1 MSVLAMYILGAAM
14 IVAGLS
20 MLWYLFQTLRIMWG
34 YSSLL
39 AIAAVIFSPLI
50 HIVFYFMPKDGLDKH
65 ERGIFK
71 RYFLSIGVIAAL
83 GIVASIVIP
92 AIEPQYQAD
101 AMTDNSDSGQP
112 WDRDIRAENQ
122 EIAPT
127 EIEVNST
134 DITDAEAVHYDAI
147 FQAHPDAD
155 SIVDSAK
162 FKNWWQSK
170 PDVERRDYERVL
182 NEGNSSEVIHMLT
195 LFKIENGGQ

>member
-1 MSVLAMYILGAAM
+1 MYVLGAAM

-20 MLWYLFQTLRIMWG
+20 MLWYLFQTVRIMWG

-50 HIVFYFMPKDGLDKH
+50 HIVFYFIPKDGFDKY
-65 ERGIFK
+65 ERGFFK
-71 RYFLSIGVIAAL
+71 KYFLSIGVVAAL
-83 GIVASIVIP
+83 GVVAAILIP

-101 AMTDNSDSGQP
+101 TMTNDADSSQP
-112 WDRDIRAENQ
+112 WDWNIRAENQ
-122 EIAPT
+122 EIVPT
-127 EIEVNST
+127 QIEVNST

-155 SIVDSAK
+155 DIVDSAK

-182 NEGNSSEVIHMLT
+182 NEGSSSEVIHMLT
-195 LFKIENGGQ
+195 LFEIETGGQ

>member
-1 MSVLAMYILGAAM
+1 MYILSAAM

-20 MLWYLFQTLRIMWG
+20 MLWYLFQTLRIIWR
-34 YSSLL
+34 YSALV
-39 AIAAVIFSPLI
+39 AIAAVLFSPLV
-50 HIVFYFMPKDGLDKH
+50 HIVFYLLPKEEFDSQEKFL
-65 ERGIFK
+65 FN
-71 RYFLSIGVIAAL
+71 RYFLSIGAIFVL
-83 GIVASIVIP
+83 GILAAIVVPSIEESGNNDIVGEVDSS
-92 AIEPQYQAD
+92 EP
-101 AMTDNSDSGQP
+101 
-112 WDRDIRAENQ
+112 WKWDIRAENQ

-155 SIVDSAK
+155 DIVDSDK

-195 LFKIENGGQ
+195 LFEIETGGI